1 MSREVNHLHPITV
14 VVSFF
19 SSLKNFVI
27 PLAFIFLGK
36 GFHYTLNPDS
46 KHFTETIISS
56 CIILLIITI
65 LLIVSYINWK
75 RFVYWFEE
83 EELRIEYGFFVKKKR
98 YIPFERIQ
106 SLNYKE
112 GILHR
117 PFKLVKVSI
126 ETAADSGGEAE
137 ANLIAITREQATMIE
152 QEMKKAKRERGQTV
166 TQNVAEDL
174 LVEVD
179 RDLKEREI
187 PRSVIHRMSK
197 KDLLVL
203 ATTSSG
209 IGVVFS
215 GIAAISSQ
223 FNDWIPYERL
233 YGEFQAFMKFGLLI
247 IIILSLIVLLIAWL
261 LSVALTFLNNYG
273 FIVEKEEDKLFIS
286 KGLLEK
292 KRLTIPLKRIQ
303 GIRIIE
309 NPFRQLF
316 GYATIVLES
325 AGNSG
330 EEDDQKIVLI
340 PLVKKK
346 QGLTILKNLFP
357 EIQLEPSINGAPKR
371 AMFRYM
377 FKNVYWLAPITV
389 IVSYFA
395 FPYGLWSLLILPVAL
410 LIGLWQHHSAG
421 YSLNNN
427 QLMIIYRGI
436 SRNTFVTL
444 KKRIQTMSLS
454 QSYFAK
460 RKDLATITVYIMSG
474 STGNNC
480 KIQHFDLLEME
491 ETFGWYEPNSLRRVK
506 E

>member
-14 VVSFF
+14 VVSFL
-19 SSLKNFVI
+19 SSLRNFVI
-27 PLAFIFLGK
+27 PLAVIFLGK
-36 GFHYTLNPDS
+36 GFHYSLNPNS
-46 KHFTETIISS
+46 EYFIETIISS
-56 CIILLIITI
+56 CIILLIISI
-65 LLIVSYINWK
+65 LLFTSYINWK
-75 RFVYWFEE
+75 RFTYWFED
-83 EELRIEYGFFVKKKR
+83 EELRMEYGFFVKKKR

-137 ANLIAITREQATMIE
+137 ANLTAITRDQATMIE
-152 QEMKKAKRERGQTV
+152 QEMKKVKQKQGQVV
-166 TQNVAEDL
+166 TQNVNEDL
-174 LVEVD
+174 MVVVNNDQRE
-179 RDLKEREI
+179 KEI
-187 PRSVIHRMSK
+187 PRSIIHRMSK

-223 FNDWIPYERL
+223 FSDWIPYERL
-233 YGEFQAFMKFGLLI
+233 YGEFQTFMKFGLLI
-247 IIILSLIVLLIAWL
+247 ILTLSFIVLLIAWL
-261 LSVALTFLNNYG
+261 LSVALTFINNYG

-303 GIRIIE
+303 GIRIVE
-309 NPFRQLF
+309 NPFRQFF

-325 AGNSG
+325 AGSSG
-330 EEDDQKIVLI
+330 EKDDQRIVLI
-340 PLVKKK
+340 PLVKKQ
-346 QGLTILKNLFP
+346 QGLTILKSLFP
-357 EIQLEPSINGAPKR
+357 EIQFAASINRAPKR

-377 FKNVYWLAPITV
+377 LKHVYWIAPITV

-395 FPYGLWSLLILPVAL
+395 FPYGLWSLLLLPLAL
-410 LIGLWQHHSAG
+410 LLGFWQHHSAG
-421 YSLNNN
+421 YALNNQ

-436 SRNTFVTL
+436 SRTTFVTV

-460 RKDLATITVYIMSG
+460 KKDLATITVHIMSG
-474 STGNNC
+474 STGSSFTI
-480 KIQHFDLLEME
+480 KHFDLLKME
-491 ETFGWYEPNSLRRVK
+491 ETFGWYEPNSLSYIK